1 MKVFISRPHRT
12 AMVAVALGATM
23 VLGACATAGSGPEPG
38 STGDAEDSS
47 GPIRLGY
54 IAALSGGSATMGV
67 PAQQGM
73 ELAVA
78 ELNESGELGREIELI
93 SADDEADA
101 SISAAAAQRMV
112 TEDDVVAII
121 GGPNSGTVLANN
133 PIITGAGVVNMVSV
147 AQADNLVDPEQAGFP
162 LTFRLT
168 ENNSYDVTA
177 IAQLFE
183 DGGYS
188 TICAVSDTTEYGQ
201 SGIAT
206 IRSVFEERG
215 LEIATAVEHEVN
227 ATDLT
232 PQVLTLR
239 DAACDAVYLFDLGQ
253 DAALFMRTINQLGW
267 EVPVIGGRGLNQPA
281 FLDIAGAAANGI
293 IFPSV
298 VDPEKPEMQAFIEA
312 FDAEYGADADPAH
325 TFSVLGYD
333 TIRIL
338 AAALQESDFQ
348 GGEALA
354 AALEQTSI
362 TGASGLEGSTLGFSA
377 DDHEAAGEN
386 YVTFWGIEDGKYQL
400 YSRDVASGES

>member
-1 MKVFISRPHRT
+1 MKAFTSRPRRM
-12 AMVAVALGATM
+12 AIAAVALGATI
-23 VLGACATAGSGPEPG
+23 VLGACATAGSTPG
-38 STGDAEDSS
+38 TGSNGDSGESS
-47 GPIRLGY
+47 GPIRIGY

-73 ELAVA
+73 ELAVE
-78 ELNESGELGREIELI
+78 ELNESGVLGREIELI

-112 TEDDVVAII
+112 TEDGVVAII

-133 PIITGAGVVNMVSV
+133 PIITGAGVVNLISV
-147 AQADNLVDPEQAGFP
+147 AQADNLVDPEQPGFA

-188 TICAVSDTTEYGQ
+188 NICAVSDTTEYGQ
-201 SGIAT
+201 SGTAT
-206 IRSVFEERG
+206 IRTVFEERG
-215 LEIATAVEHEVN
+215 LQIATAVEHEVN

-239 DAACDAVYLFDLGQ
+239 DASCDAIYLFDLGQ
-253 DAALFMRTINQLGW
+253 DAALFMRTINQIGW
-267 EVPVIGGRGLNQPA
+267 DVPVIGGRGLNQPA
-281 FLDIAGAAANGI
+281 FLDIAGDAANGI
-293 IFPSV
+293 VFPSV

-312 FDAEYGADADPAH
+312 FDAKYGADADPAH

-333 TIRIL
+333 TIQVL
-338 AAALQESDFQ
+338 AAALQDSDFQ

-362 TGASGLEGSTLGFSA
+362 TGASGLEGSTLGFSK
-377 DDHEAAGEN
+377 DKHEAAGDN
-386 YVTFWGIEDGKYQL
+386 YVTFWGIEDGQYQL
-400 YSRDVASGES
+400 YSRDVTSGLG